1 LLGIPQL
8 ISYNMEAFGGDS
20 PLSEA
25 PTSASGSPPKPDI
38 KSKAPSPL
46 KTKKQA
52 NVASSR
58 RSSRIEDRSQSPDK
72 PVVSRIGTTGL
83 KFKLARHPSP
93 EKPDNADKVD
103 KEMGDEKR
111 GKKRKSEPKAGN
123 EGVVEEAREAMG
135 QKKAKITHETQSE
148 VKEEEEGPKKKNVA
162 VKKKKGKSEKS
173 SNDLLADLFSDGED
187 DEAFRGNEK
196 EEEIVAK
203 PMIKIKQ
210 GKAKGKA
217 KVEKVE
223 GDGDGDVVM
232 GEPQPES
239 PLPATTSIGKKSSK
253 ARRGEEEEFKPEG
266 GPPEATEPSSF
277 TTKSKSKS
285 GRLIKKAPS
294 DDFIEEPSVPKA
306 KGKKKN
312 GQSKDTSV
320 SSQPN
325 PSETTQKG
333 TPDTIPAP
341 EDKATT
347 STTDPAAAPSKPK
360 KSYAQ
365 TVVGSPVPSSDALP
379 TKKVTKSIPA
389 TTKFTNTQQS
399 GPSSSVSTPDK
410 KSMSTP
416 TGSTIKKVTPAPVQ
430 VKKPQPV
437 KEVSL
442 LESTMASLLGGHTGL
457 NSTTKSTPKKE
468 VSSPCPYTQVEMN

>member
-1 LLGIPQL
+1 
-8 ISYNMEAFGGDS
+8 
-20 PLSEA
+20 
-25 PTSASGSPPKPDI
+25 
-38 KSKAPSPL
+38 
-46 KTKKQA
+46 
-52 NVASSR
+52 
-58 RSSRIEDRSQSPDK
+58 
-72 PVVSRIGTTGL
+72 
-83 KFKLARHPSP
+83 
-93 EKPDNADKVD
+93 
-103 KEMGDEKR
+103 
-111 GKKRKSEPKAGN
+111 
-123 EGVVEEAREAMG
+123 
-135 QKKAKITHETQSE
+135 
-148 VKEEEEGPKKKNVA
+148 

-203 PMIKIKQ
+203 PTIKVKQ
-210 GKAKGKA
+210 GKAKSKA
-217 KVEKVE
+217 KAEK
-223 GDGDGDVVM
+223 DGDGDIVM
-232 GEPQPES
+232 GEPRPES
-239 PLPATTSIGKKSSK
+239 PLPATTSIGRKSSK

-266 GPPEATEPSSF
+266 GLSEATEPSSS
-277 TTKSKSKS
+277 TSKSKSKS

-294 DDFIEEPSVPKA
+294 DDFIEEPLVPKA

-312 GQSKDTSV
+312 DQSKDTSV

-325 PSETTQKG
+325 PSETTQKQG
-333 TPDTIPAP
+333 VTDTSPIP

-389 TTKFTNTQQS
+389 TTKFTKTQQS

-416 TGSTIKKVTPAPVQ
+416 TGSTIKKATPAPVQ

-468 VSSPCPYTQVEMN
+468 VCSPVPVYSS